1 MKLPRR
7 RFLYLAGAAALPT
20 LPRVASALDY
30 PTRLVHIIVGYAP
43 DGATD
48 IMARVMGQ
56 WLSEPSSTTIS
67 AATECCIEPGNR
79 FKAERWAAASAA
91 SPLLT
96 FGLMFAAFRFRCV
109 TIKRHARLQAAHE
122 LV

>member
-1 MKLPRR
+1 VKLPRR

-56 WLSEPSSTTIS
+56 WLSEPRQSR
-67 AATECCIEPGNR
+67 PQLYPRRRN
-79 FKAERWAAASAA
+79 AASSQEIDSKPRGGLPRQRRAHF
-91 SPLLT
+91 SPLGSCSQLSA
-96 FGLMFAAFRFRCV
+96 FAA
-109 TIKRHARLQAAHE
+109 
-122 LV
+122 